1 MQPSSIGVATVGRGD
16 INVTL
21 EALGTVTS
29 LATVTVKSQI
39 SGQLTRVAFTE
50 GQDVKQGDLLAE
62 IDPKPYQAALAQA
75 QGALARDQALLDGAE
90 TDLKRYQ
97 MLTFK
102 NKGRPVRKMILVKPI
117 TAFDEIVCRKC
128 LQMVADATGDMLT
141 IVWVPGEAEEA
152 GAPVHRL
159 RP

>member
-1 MQPSSIGVATVGRGD
+1 MYDFDPNDRETI
-16 INVTL
+16 
-21 EALGTVTS
+21 
-29 LATVTVKSQI
+29 VKI
-39 SGQLTRVAFTE
+39 
-50 GQDVKQGDLLAE
+50 
-62 IDPKPYQAALAQA
+62 
-75 QGALARDQALLDGAE
+75 LDGDFPEHPIAIAAGRKVE
-90 TDLKRYQ
+90 EFLKRYQ